1 MSDLTSEVRWCRGLL
16 AHVSEGA
23 IVLDRNGRF
32 VYANPSA
39 TRLFRTAG
47 SPLVGRPLTS
57 LLHPDERDDISS
69 RLAEVWAAERGFAA
83 LAFRA
88 PGPAGSW
95 IWIEAKLHHDPDTDA
110 IVATCLDVTG
120 MRLARESRLTSH
132 TAASVQA
139 EGDRSVIEK
148 LWLAVEQ
155 TADSVVIT
163 DREGV
168 IEYVNPAFE
177 AMTGYARDEAIG
189 HTPKLLRSGAQTQR
203 FYETLWNTILSGRT
217 FRSTMT
223 NRRRDGSLY
232 DEDQTITPIRDASG
246 TITHF
251 VSTARDVT
259 LQNRMKEALRRL
271 NHQLEREATR
281 IAGALHDEA
290 GQFLTT
296 AHITLADVA
305 RDVEP
310 AVRDRVNE
318 VRRHLDQVEER
329 LRRVAQEIHPR
340 VVEDLGLGEAV
351 GFLAESF
358 MRRTGV
364 RVTVASSLRLR
375 YTLAVE
381 TLLYRLV
388 QEGLTNVGRHAR
400 ATNATVTLGADDET
414 VSCSIRDDGVG
425 FDPASVASRGEGS
438 LGLRLIQDR
447 LDAVGG
453 TLFIVSI
460 PNQGTELRACVPVE
474 V

>member
-1 MSDLTSEVRWCRGLL
+1 
-16 AHVSEGA
+16 
-23 IVLDRNGRF
+23 
-32 VYANPSA
+32 
-39 TRLFRTAG
+39 
-47 SPLVGRPLTS
+47 
-57 LLHPDERDDISS
+57 
-69 RLAEVWAAERGFAA
+69 
-83 LAFRA
+83 
-88 PGPAGSW
+88 
-95 IWIEAKLHHDPDTDA
+95 
-110 IVATCLDVTG
+110 
-120 MRLARESRLTSH
+120 
-132 TAASVQA
+132 
-139 EGDRSVIEK
+139 
-148 LWLAVEQ
+148 
-155 TADSVVIT
+155 
-163 DREGV
+163 
-168 IEYVNPAFE
+168 
-177 AMTGYARDEAIG
+177 
-189 HTPKLLRSGAQTQR
+189 
-203 FYETLWNTILSGRT
+203 
-217 FRSTMT
+217 
-223 NRRRDGSLY
+223 LY

-310 AVRDRVNE
+310 GVRNRVNE

-340 VVEDLGLGEAV
+340 VVEDLGLSEAV

-358 MRRTGV
+358 TRRTGV
-364 RVTVASSLRLR
+364 RVTLASSLRLR
-375 YTLAVE
+375 YALPVE

-400 ATNATVTLGADDET
+400 ATNAAVTLDADDEA
-414 VSCSIRDDGVG
+414 VSCSIRDDGIG

-453 TLFIVSI
+453 TLVIVSI